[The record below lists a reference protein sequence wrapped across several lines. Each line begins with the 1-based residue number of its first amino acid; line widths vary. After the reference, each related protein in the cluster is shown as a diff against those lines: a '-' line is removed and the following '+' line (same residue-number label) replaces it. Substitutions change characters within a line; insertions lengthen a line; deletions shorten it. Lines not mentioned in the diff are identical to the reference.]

1 MAVYLSL
8 VNVLV
13 VFGSEETPRGSRADE
28 QIGMVTAVEPIV
40 FIAFLTNPGI

>member
-13 VFGSEETPRGSRADE
+13 VFGSEETPRGSRAGE
-28 QIGMVTAVEPIV
+28 QTGMVTAVEPIV